1 MIIDS
6 SSISMISRHSLLIE
20 EEKTES
26 FRAWVD
32 DADADF
38 DAMEA
43 AMREGV
49 SMLEGMR
56 ELAPRIDRNEL
67 INELGLSFDSVSLS
81 AKAEKFL
88 AQMRNMDAKRGQ
100 IEKLFKEPVK
110 PGDELY
116 VLKMLIEHLTG
127 EKVKVYDPT
136 KKYGDKDKDDLGVI
150 ENIEV
155 PLSEHATGEAP
166 AGQAG
171 PAGPTDQAG
180 QAGQV
185 PQIGPD
191 GEPIPERLGWGI
203 EYRSSESYREVEQ
216 TSFASRG
223 VVKTADG
230 REIGFTLDLEM
241 SREFLSVREETML
254 AGDALL
260 VDPLVINFSGRA
272 ADLTDQK
279 FLFDLDSDGDS
290 ESISFVTSGSGMLAF
305 DKSGDGYI
313 NNGSEL
319 FGPSTGNGFME
330 LAAFDEDGNGWI
342 DAADSVYNKLVVWTK
357 DYAGNDMLN
366 SLKDTGVGAI
376 YLESAETLFSINDSN
391 NVVKGQIASTGIY
404 LSESDLTGDITPGT
418 IQQVNLVV

>member
-6 SSISMISRHSLLIE
+6 SSISMISRHTLLIE

-56 ELAPRIDRNEL
+56 EFAPKVDRNEL
-67 INELGLSFDSVSLS
+67 INELGLSFDSVSIS

-88 AQMRNMDAKRGQ
+88 AQMKNMNATKGQ
-100 IEKLFKEPVK
+100 IEKMFKEPVK

-136 KKYGDKDKDDLGVI
+136 KKHGDKDKDDLGVI
-150 ENIEV
+150 ESIEV

-166 AGQAG
+166 AG
-171 PAGPTDQAG
+171 P
-180 QAGQV
+180 AGQV
-185 PQIGPD
+185 TQIGQVAPTGPD
-191 GEPIPERLGWGI
+191 GEPIAERVGWGI
-203 EYRSSESYREVEQ
+203 EYNNREVYHEVEQ

-230 REIGFTLDLEM
+230 REIGFTLNLEM

-305 DKSGDGYI
+305 DKNNDGFI

-319 FGPSTGNGFME
+319 FGPSTGNGFLE
-330 LAAFDEDGNGWI
+330 LVAFDEDGNGWI
-342 DAADSVYNKLVVWTK
+342 DAGDSIYNNLSVWTK
-357 DYAGNDMLN
+357 DYSGNDSIV
-366 SLKDTGVGAI
+366 SLKDIGVGAI
-376 YLESAETLFSINDSN
+376 YLESAATLFSINDSN
-391 NVVKGQIASTGIY
+391 NATKGQIASTGIY
-404 LSESDLTGDITPGT
+404 LSESDQTGDITPGT

>member
-32 DADADF
+32 DEDADF

-56 ELAPRIDRNEL
+56 EFAPKVDRNEL
-67 INELGLSFDSVSLS
+67 INELGLSFDSVSIS

-88 AQMRNMDAKRGQ
+88 SQMKNMNAKKEL
-100 IEKLFKEPVK
+100 IEKMFKDPVK

-116 VLKMLIEHLTG
+116 VLKTLIEHLTG

-136 KKYGDKDKDDLGVI
+136 KKHGDKDKDDLDMI

-166 AGQAG
+166 LGPTDQAG
-171 PAGPTDQAG
+171 PAGPD
-180 QAGQV
+180 GQV

-191 GEPIPERLGWGI
+191 GEPIPERVGWGI
-203 EYRSSESYREVEQ
+203 EYQSREFYREVEQ

-230 REIGFTLDLEM
+230 REIGFTLNLEM

-254 AGDALL
+254 AGDVLL
-260 VDPLVINFSGRA
+260 VDPLVINFAGRA

-279 FLFDLDSDGDS
+279 FLFDLDSDGDT
-290 ESISFVTSGSGMLAF
+290 ESISFVTPGSGILAF
-305 DKSGDGYI
+305 DKNSDGYI

-330 LAAFDEDGNGWI
+330 LSAFDEDGNGWI
-342 DAADSVYNKLVVWTK
+342 DAADSVYSKLVVWTK
-357 DYAGNDMLN
+357 DYEGSDTLY

-376 YLESAETLFSINDSN
+376 YLESAETLFSINDSS

>member
-6 SSISMISRHSLLIE
+6 SSISMISSHSLLIE

-56 ELAPRIDRNEL
+56 EFAPKIDKNEL
-67 INELGLSFDSVSLS
+67 IKELGFSVDSLTLSD
-81 AKAEKFL
+81 KAEKFL
-88 AQMRNMDAKRGQ
+88 AHMKGMEAKRSQ
-100 IEKLFKEPVK
+100 IQEMLAEPVK

-116 VLKMLIEHLTG
+116 MLKMLIEHLTG
-127 EKVKVYDPT
+127 EKVKISDLME
-136 KKYGDKDKDDLGVI
+136 KKDKADGDNPAEIIGLDI
-150 ENIEV
+150 
-155 PLSEHATGEAP
+155 PLSEYAVGEAP
-166 AGQAG
+166 GEANR
-171 PAGPTDQAG
+171 AGPT
-180 QAGQV
+180 GQV
-185 PQIGPD
+185 SQIGQVAPTGPD
-191 GEPIPERLGWGI
+191 GEPVPERVGWGI
-203 EYRSSESYREVEQ
+203 EYNNREVYHEVEQ
-216 TSFASRG
+216 TSFASKG
-223 VVKTADG
+223 TVKTADG
-230 REIGFTLDLEM
+230 REIGFTLNLEM

-260 VDPLVINFSGRA
+260 VDPLVINFSGAA

-290 ESISFVTSGSGMLAF
+290 ESISFVTPGSGMLAF
-305 DKSGDGYI
+305 DKNKDGFI

-330 LAAFDEDGNGWI
+330 LGAFDEDGNGWI
-342 DAADSVYNKLVVWTK
+342 DAGDSIYNNLSVWTK
-357 DYAGNDMLN
+357 DYSGNDSIV

-376 YLESAETLFSINDSN
+376 YIESAATLFSINDSN
-391 NVVKGQIASTGIY
+391 NATKGQIASTGIY
-404 LSESDLTGDITPGT
+404 LSESDTTGELTPGT